1 MLNLFKDIIPGEN
14 PPKDINM
21 VVDIPRDSRNK
32 YEYDEEAG
40 HFKLDRVLYSPM
52 FFPFEYG
59 FMPQT
64 ISEDGDA
71 LDIAL
76 ISTYSTFSGCV
87 IRVRPIGV
95 ILMQDEAG
103 TDNKIIAVPLDSIDP
118 RFKEVQGIEDLGE
131 HFKKEIE
138 LFLADYKKLEKGK
151 YEFVKINGWAGKKK
165 AEEIIRESIKKYA
178 DKN

>member
-1 MLNLFKDIIPGEN
+1 MLNLYKDISSGEN
-14 PPKDINM
+14 PPKEINM
-21 VVDIPRDSRNK
+21 VVDIPRDSRSK

-40 HFKLDRVLYSPM
+40 HFKLDRVLYSPL

-76 ISTYSTFSGCV
+76 ISTYPTFSGCV

-103 TDNKIIAVPLDSIDP
+103 TDNKIVAVPLDNVDP
-118 RFKEVQGIEDLGE
+118 RFKEVQKIEDLGE
-131 HFKKEIE
+131 HLKKEIE
-138 LFLADYKKLEKGK
+138 LFLADYKKLEKDK
-151 YEFVKINGWAGKKK
+151 YESVKINGWADKEK
-165 AEEIIRESIKKYA
+165 AEEIIKESIKRYE